1 MPMKVLILGSKEY
14 PIGSNKGEDPIPS
27 GGMELYTENLVKEL
41 KRYHDLET
49 IIITRK
55 FRGTKTYEESG
66 NLEIF
71 RVSYNRGVYFRN
83 PTFNFMALL
92 RALKTDFDVIITN
105 GDIANVLGLFLSRI
119 KRKPIIMVCHGIA
132 SEQPQYN
139 LLLKFLF
146 RIMEKS
152 AYSKADAVITHSPH
166 QVKRLA
172 KKYDIVLPGLDRD
185 RLEKVNKDAVKS
197 IKAQYKTEN
206 KRVILFT
213 GRQVKVKGLEYLIK
227 ALPMV
232 KTDYV
237 CFIVGD
243 GPSKKEYQNLA
254 KELGVNAVFTGFRKD
269 VQNFLSFADVFVLP
283 SVGGESLNYSM
294 LEAAYM
300 KVPIVVSDL
309 KILPDNYGI
318 IVPKRDEKS
327 IASAINEI
335 LGSEKLRRQI
345 TENAYEY
352 TKKFSWEK
360 AGKEYYNI
368 IKRFER

>member
-1 MPMKVLILGSKEY
+1 MRLLVLGSKEY
-14 PIGSNKGEDPIPS
+14 PMGSNKGDDPSPS
-27 GGMELYTENLVKEL
+27 GGMEIYIENLVKEL
-41 KRYHDLET
+41 ENHPGLDIKL
-49 IIITRK
+49 ITRRFK
-55 FRGTKTYEESG
+55 GTNTYEKEK
-66 NLEIF
+66 NTQVI
-71 RVSYNRGVYFRN
+71 RVPFNKGFYLRN
-83 PTFNFMALL
+83 PTFNL
-92 RALKTDFDVIITN
+92 RAFFKSLKLNFDVIITN
-105 GDIANVLGLFLSRI
+105 GDIANVLGLLLSRI

-139 LLLKFLF
+139 PLLKLMF
-146 RIMEKS
+146 RAMEKT

-166 QVKRLA
+166 QVKKLTRN
-172 KKYDIVLPGLDRD
+172 YDIILPGLDRK
-185 RLEKVNKDAVKS
+185 RLQNVNTSTVKS

-213 GRQVKVKGLEYLIK
+213 GRLVKVKGIEYLIK
-227 ALPMV
+227 ALPML
-232 KTDYV
+232 KSDYV

-243 GPSKKEYQNLA
+243 GPSREEYQNLA

-309 KILPDNYGI
+309 RILPNDCGI
-318 IVPKRDEKS
+318 IVPKRDEKA

-335 LGSEKLRRQI
+335 LGSEKLRKQI
-345 TENAYEY
+345 TENASEY
-352 TKKFSWEK
+352 ARKFSWEK